1 MDNSKII
8 ETLLELTTLVVRKDN
23 EIRQLSEMIA
33 TKPIVPP
40 SKPIIFRELCED
52 EATACEGR
60 AFTDPESIQQ
70 MVVGLEDTI
79 IKLRTENALIKAECD
94 NCKNSIAELEANN
107 KNLYD
112 RIYPTSATESI
123 E

>member
-23 EIRQLSEMIA
+23 EIRQLSEMLA

-40 SKPIIFRELCED
+40 SKPIIFRELFKDED
-52 EATACEGR
+52 TVGDGK

-70 MVVGLEDTI
+70 MVVGLEDFI
-79 IKLRTENALIKAECD
+79 IKLRTEKMLIEAERD
-94 NCKNSIAELEANN
+94 NCKNRIAELEANN
-107 KNLYD
+107 ESWYD
-112 RIYPTSATESI
+112 KPQPESATESI